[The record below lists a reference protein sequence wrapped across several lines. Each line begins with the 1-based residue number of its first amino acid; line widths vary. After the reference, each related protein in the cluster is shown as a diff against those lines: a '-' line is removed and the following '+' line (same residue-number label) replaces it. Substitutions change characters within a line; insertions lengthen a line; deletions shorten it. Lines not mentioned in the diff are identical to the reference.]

1 MTAVSTRSVS
11 AEELL
16 AMGDI
21 GRCELVQ
28 GEIIRMAPAGA
39 EHGGIA
45 LEVAYR
51 VKLHV
56 DAKGL
61 GKVYAA
67 ETGFIISRNP
77 DTVRAPDVA
86 FVGKSRVPAQPRR
99 GFFEG
104 PPDLAVE
111 VVSPDDRLTEVRAK
125 VDQWLGAG
133 TVSVWVVDPPSRTI
147 EVYRA
152 ANEVRLY
159 RVNDEIHD
167 EPTLPGFALKVHE
180 IFETDRP

>member
-1 MTAVSTRSVS
+1 MTAVSTKSVS
-11 AEELL
+11 ADELQG
-16 AMGDI
+16 MGDI

-39 EHGGIA
+39 EHGGVA
-45 LEVAYR
+45 LEIAYR
-51 VKLHV
+51 IKLYVVEH
-56 DAKGL
+56 GL
-61 GKVYAA
+61 GQAYAA

-86 FVGKSRVPAQPRR
+86 FVGKKRVPAQPRR

-111 VVSPDDRLTEVRAK
+111 VISPDDRMTEVRAK
-125 VDQWLGAG
+125 VEQWLAAG

-147 EVYRA
+147 EVFR

-159 RVNDEIHD
+159 RADDEIRD
-167 EPTLPGFALKVHE
+167 EPTLPGFKLKASDV
-180 IFETDRP
+180 FASN